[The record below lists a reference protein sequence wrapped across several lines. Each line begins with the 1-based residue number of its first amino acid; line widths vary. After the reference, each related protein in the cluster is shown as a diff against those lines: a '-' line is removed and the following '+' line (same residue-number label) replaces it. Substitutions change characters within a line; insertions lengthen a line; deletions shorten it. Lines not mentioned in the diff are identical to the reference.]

1 MLSRVDK
8 FEKIFEKIDA
18 VGLDPNKR
26 YILKIHFKNY
36 ADVELS
42 HDYCKMLL
50 DIIRKTLNIDC
61 VAVPLLGPIEDV
73 ECVEAKEDDK

>member
-8 FEKIFEKIDA
+8 FEEIFEKIDA

-26 YILKIHFKNY
+26 YILKIRFKNHP
-36 ADVELS
+36 DVEMA

-61 VAVPLLGPIEDV
+61 AAVPLLGQIEDV